1 MFNKIILA
9 GRLTKDPE
17 LRYTG
22 QGLAVASFGLAV
34 NSKTKQGDESK
45 DETLFIDITVFGRQA
60 ETCGQYLSKGSP
72 VIVDGRL
79 RERRWESE
87 GQKRSKFEVV
97 SQDVRFLP
105 KRSGEPSR
113 GGQDGFTAPDEMTDL
128 EPF

>member
-22 QGLAVASFGLAV
+22 QGLAVATFGLAV
-34 NSKTKQGDESK
+34 NSRAKQGDDSK
-45 DETLFIDITVFGRQA
+45 EETLFIDVTVFGKQA
-60 ETCGQYLSKGSP
+60 ETCGQYLSKGAP

-97 SQDVRFLP
+97 SQDVKFLP
-105 KRSGEPSR
+105 KRSGEPFKGS
-113 GGQDGFTAPDEMTDL
+113 QDGFSAPDEMTDI